1 MAGRGRGGKTGSLTA
16 EQMQALGCVGK
27 DMPQV
32 QSAPPPTFPPV
43 LNKPITLET
52 TTAQSYQLLWKED
65 FLNRMRDSP
74 YYIIS
79 ASQEKNKT
87 DVKDWREKAIQRLK
101 HRAQAEFNYKA
112 MPRELNST
120 SRKRTAA
127 ELRPKQV
134 AKKNKNIEDRL
145 KQLEQKELKSGAGA
159 GGDND
164 NDEAK
169 QESDSEREDE
179 QEDPEAALDDEMD
192 EENDYANDYFDN
204 GEAYNEEDDNM
215 DDGPVY

>member
-52 TTAQSYQLLWKED
+52 TATQSYQLLWKED
-65 FLNRMRDSP
+65 FLNRIRDSP

-79 ASQEKNKT
+79 ASQEKKKT
-87 DVKDWREKAIQRLK
+87 DVKDWREKALERLK
-101 HRAQAEFNYKA
+101 NRAQPEFNYKA

-120 SRKRTAA
+120 SRKRPAG
-127 ELRPKQV
+127 ELKPKQV
-134 AKKNKNIEDRL
+134 AKKTNIEDRL
-145 KQLEQKELKSGAGA
+145 KQLEQKELKSG
-159 GGDND
+159 GDND
-164 NDEAK
+164 NEEVK
-169 QESDSEREDE
+169 QESDSEHEE
-179 QEDPEAALDDEMD
+179 EDPEAAADDEMD